1 MIIFKCFAKNVSNLQ
16 KHTDEKPFQ
25 CKICETKF
33 NDKYNCMDH
42 IRIHDDRFKLKCS
55 ICDQRFAGISNLIK
69 HGDKYHNGQGYTRKN
84 RLVKR
89 PRLSGD
95 LAAIGDAAM
104 GTGFELTNEMPLL

>member
-1 MIIFKCFAKNVSNLQ
+1 MEFLNFKPSK

-89 PRLSGD
+89 PRLSGE
-95 LAAIGDAAM
+95 LAAIGDAAI
-104 GTGFELTNEMPLL
+104 GPDFGITNEMPLL

>member
-1 MIIFKCFAKNVSNLQ
+1 MMGK
-16 KHTDEKPFQ
+16 
-25 CKICETKF
+25 
-33 NDKYNCMDH
+33 
-42 IRIHDDRFKLKCS
+42 
-55 ICDQRFAGISNLIK
+55 ISNILLVGSIK